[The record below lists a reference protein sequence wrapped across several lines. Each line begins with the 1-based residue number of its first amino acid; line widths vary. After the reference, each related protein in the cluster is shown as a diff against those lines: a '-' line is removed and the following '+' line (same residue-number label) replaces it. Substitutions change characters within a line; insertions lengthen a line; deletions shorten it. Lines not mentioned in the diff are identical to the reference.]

1 MCSGARVPV
10 AISMDAAAREAQV
23 QGSLEWRVTVPEG
36 SSVTVEHEAG
46 VAERAWAWV
55 VRMLVAVRAA
65 VAGFARKVW
74 KIGADDPR
82 RAVHSLK
89 VGLALTLVS
98 IVYYTRPV
106 YDGVGGNA
114 MWAVM
119 TVVVVFEYTVGE

>member
-1 MCSGARVPV
+1 
-10 AISMDAAAREAQV
+10 MDAAAREAQV

-36 SSVTVEHEAG
+36 SPVTVEHEAG